1 MPEIR
6 AISGHEVRK
15 SLTVLLREAHD
26 DPGTAAQ
33 RAESFAVM
41 ADKRKCDLNRQQ
53 VVVENEEIVFSCF
66 LMPHEG
72 GCAFAFL
79 SDPSSLSSES
89 LRLAEKAF
97 GELISSAMQEFRF
110 LQLMI
115 EPGDVG
121 RIAFAEGLGFVF
133 GSEMNYMYR
142 QINARVGVV
151 RIPPRVNWQIY
162 SERNHALFVETVE
175 KVWQGSCDCSFLG
188 GCRSAEESLASY
200 KASSVCF
207 DRTYWSLMLI
217 DKVPAGVCLLSP
229 LMSNDN
235 IELTYTG
242 VVPEFRGK
250 GLGKV
255 MLNRAL
261 SLCAIDGFR
270 VMTLAVDSQ
279 NSYAR
284 NIYVNAG
291 FKDMFTRIAYFYVC
305 QEEISAKEKGIPD
318 TINLIDLI

>member
-1 MPEIR
+1 
-6 AISGHEVRK
+6 EVRK

-26 DPGTAAQ
+26 DPVTAAQ

-41 ADKRKCDLNRQQ
+41 ADKRKCDLSRQQ
-53 VVVENEEIVFSCF
+53 VVVENDEIVFSCF

-72 GCAFAFL
+72 GCAFVFL
-79 SDPSSLSSES
+79 SDPGSLSSSS
-89 LRLAEKAF
+89 LIQAEKVFHDLVVRA
-97 GELISSAMQEFRF
+97 SQEFRF

-115 EPGDVG
+115 EPEDAG
-121 RIAFAEGLGFVF
+121 RIAFARQAGFVF

-162 SERNHALFVETVE
+162 SERNHELFAKVVE
-175 KVWQGSCDCSFLG
+175 KTWQDSCDCSFLG
-188 GCRSAEESLASY
+188 ECRSAEESLASY
-200 KASSVCF
+200 KASAICF

-217 DKVPAGVCLLSP
+217 DKVPAGLCLLSP
-229 LMSNDN
+229 LISNDN

-270 VMTLAVDSQ
+270 VMTLAVDTK

-284 NIYVNAG
+284 NIYVNSG
-291 FKDMFTRIAYFYVC
+291 FKDMFTRMAFFYVA
-305 QEEISAKEKGIPD
+305 EKSSAKKETGISN